1 MWWRCPLHKP
11 FNGGEQRAHNKTG
24 DRRANTLH
32 TRTSSIASRIA
43 GSDTSAMAVFNRKVT
58 HFPISP
64 GWSTYLKKTTCDFY
78 RRDDTQSGPQHNLA
92 PAITGKDTTCT
103 SLWGEQPTALHLL
116 PQPSFRSLLTHHC
129 TMIDLFIQRKITSLS
144 NWLGVC
150 TRRSLS
156 TCSEMT
162 HNLGRCHRCRYFVPF
177 TIKSKVTSE
186 HFGSP
191 FSLTMVAIAITGA
204 HIVHTDWPFWK
215 GVINVDRNGA
225 TARNRGQNGA
235 SIRRYVEW

>member
-1 MWWRCPLHKP
+1 MICKQTEQHTQHNHQQRLCGRGWRKHQKKREKDVMWWRCPLHKP

-103 SLWGEQPTALHLL
+103 SLVRWAANRTPFITPT
-116 PQPSFRSLLTHHC
+116 
-129 TMIDLFIQRKITSLS
+129 
-144 NWLGVC
+144 V
-150 TRRSLS
+150 
-156 TCSEMT
+156 
-162 HNLGRCHRCRYFVPF
+162 
-177 TIKSKVTSE
+177 
-186 HFGSP
+186 
-191 FSLTMVAIAITGA
+191 FSLPLDTPL
-204 HIVHTDWPFWK
+204 HHDWSFY
-215 GVINVDRNGA
+215 
-225 TARNRGQNGA
+225 TA
-235 SIRRYVEW
+235 